1 MKMPTKDPN
10 FWAAVIDF
18 YNTTVTP
25 EMRASVMALIISF
38 LRIVYDRKEARWQRI
53 LLESLLCGALAYG
66 FSSGLT
72 FFQLDPGLSV
82 FCGAA
87 IGFFGV
93 EFVRNRAQRLID
105 KRAGIENK

>member
-1 MKMPTKDPN
+1 
-10 FWAAVIDF
+10 
-18 YNTTVTP
+18 
-25 EMRASVMALIISF
+25 
-38 LRIVYDRKEARWQRI
+38 VYDRKEARWQRI

-72 FFQLDPGLSV
+72 FFNFDKGLSI

-93 EFVRNRAQRLID
+93 EFVRNRAQRIID
-105 KRAGIENK
+105 RRSGIETK